1 MSSSFRWSRW
11 LALAATLAAAV
22 QVRAQPGPSP
32 VPDVQSASP
41 YESPA
46 PTSAEEPIPT
56 PVEKSVFET
65 TVEASP
71 PTSAASAETLREGDL
86 RLRPMSTPEDILR
99 VVPGLVIA
107 QHQGGGKADQLF
119 LRGFDA
125 DHGTD
130 VALFIDGVPINLPSH
145 GHGQGFADLH
155 FLIPEVIDRVDVSKG
170 PYFAEYG
177 DFDTAG
183 AVNLRTRREF
193 PENSLSATYG
203 SFQTYRAL
211 GIATAGSGA
220 SAPWAAVDVSGT
232 QGPFIHGEDLQRYSV
247 FLKDSLVL
255 SPSTQLVLLGTAY
268 GSEWRSSGQIP
279 ARLVDSGQLDRF
291 GALDPSEGGQ
301 TQRQMLVL
309 ALEHRPSRAVQAS
322 LTAYAVRYRVRLFSD
337 FTFQLRDLKN
347 FDEVEQNDQRFYTG
361 LNARFRHR
369 QQLGR
374 VRLFTTLGAQAR
386 YDTTH
391 VDLWHDVQRRRLGCF
406 PETPEGEPPPVP
418 CDDSDISQTNIAGYL
433 EEDAWLLPWLRVIA
447 GVRADLFE
455 WNVTDL
461 RPGATPQPP
470 PGQPPTTGSVQ
481 KSIVNPKLRIV
492 LTPTPIWDIY
502 LDGGGGFHSND
513 ARAVIAAGGSG
524 SLPRAWGGEI
534 GTRVRLLDGRL
545 DLAAAGWILQLQS
558 EQVFSADQATTESA
572 GATRRYGLDLEAR
585 WQILRWMWVDADL
598 SLAHARYR
606 ENTGNGNAVAL
617 APTFTGQAGL
627 NVVHPSGLRGRLGVR
642 FIGDRP
648 ATENPN
654 GLVAEGYTLLDLTV
668 AWRWRFVEVGLT
680 IENLLDAR
688 WREAQFATTS
698 LVAIA
703 PYRETSP
710 HSDVSFTPGNPLSVR
725 ATVGLYF

>member
-1 MSSSFRWSRW
+1 MPSVFRASHR
-11 LALAATLAAAV
+11 LVLTAVLAAAV
-22 QVRAQPGPSP
+22 RVLAQPGTPRS
-32 VPDVQSASP
+32 DFQSATPPGS
-41 YESPA
+41 SAPA
-46 PTSAEEPIPT
+46 SAEEPVPT
-56 PVEKSVFET
+56 PVERSVFET

-71 PTSAASAETLREGDL
+71 PTSAASAESVGDREL
-86 RLRPMSTPEDILR
+86 RLRPMATPEDILR

-183 AVNLRTRREF
+183 AVNLRTRRSF
-193 PENSLSATYG
+193 PESSLSATYG

-211 GIATAGSGA
+211 GIASAGSGA
-220 SAPWAAVDVSGT
+220 SAPWAAIEVGGT
-232 QGPFIHGEDLQRYSV
+232 QGPFLHGEDLQRYSV

-255 SPSTQLVLLGTAY
+255 SPTTQLVLLGTAY
-268 GSEWRSSGQIP
+268 GSEWRSSGQLP
-279 ARLVDSGQLDRF
+279 SRLVESGQLDRF
-291 GALDPSEGGQ
+291 GAIDPSEGGQ

-309 ALEHRPSRAVQAS
+309 TLEHRPSPAVRAS
-322 LTAYAVRYRVRLFSD
+322 LTAYAVRYQARLFSD
-337 FTFQLRDLKN
+337 FTFQLRDLEN

-369 QQLGR
+369 LQLGS

-386 YDTTH
+386 FDSTH

-406 PETPEGEPPPVP
+406 PETPESEPPPVP

-433 EEDAWLLPWLRVIA
+433 EEDAWVLPQLRVIA
-447 GVRADLFE
+447 GIRADLFA
-455 WNVTDL
+455 WSVTDL

-470 PGQPPTTGSVQ
+470 PGQSPTTGTVQ
-481 KSIVNPKLRIV
+481 RAIVNPKLRVV
-492 LTPTPIWDIY
+492 LTPTPGWDIY

-513 ARAVIAAGGSG
+513 ARAVIASGGSG
-524 SLPRAWGGEI
+524 ALPRAWGGEL

-545 DLAAAGWILQLQS
+545 DLAAAGWILELQS
-558 EQVFSADQATTESA
+558 EQVFSADQATTEAA

-585 WQILRWMWVDADL
+585 WQILPWLWADADL

-606 ENTGNGNAVAL
+606 RNTGNGNAVAL
-617 APTFTGQAGL
+617 SPTLTGQAGL
-627 NVVHPSGLRGRLGVR
+627 SVLHPLGFRGRLGVR

-648 ATENPN
+648 ATENPS
-654 GLVAEGYTLLDLTV
+654 GLIAEGYTVVDLTL
-668 AWRWRFVEVGLT
+668 AWRWHFIEVGVAV
-680 IENLLDAR
+680 ENLLDSR

-698 LVAIA
+698 LVAAA
-703 PYRETSP
+703 PYRETTA
-710 HSDVSFTPGNPLSVR
+710 HTDVNFTPGNPLNVR
-725 ATVGLYF
+725 ATVALYF